1 MVSLALICL
10 VANSKKMT
18 KNDKAEISTVAVR
31 KSPKKPLKTPQ
42 SLIHI
47 KHTISLLQYKLWI
60 LLLQEFKRQFDMN
73 EPVDAHGFRYVS
85 MGYIEQHIGYT
96 PSRQDIINDLRVL
109 RKEEICFN
117 YFEKDGRRAQY
128 FSGFISEMKV
138 TRLTIG
144 FKFPSVI
151 DDVMLGVD
159 NAKAIFQMLNWD
171 VFNHFSGK
179 YEAIIYKLCKD
190 YIGVG
195 RTPYM
200 TIDELREYMG
210 VKPSEYAEFM
220 KLNEWVI
227 KKPIKSINES
237 EISDILV
244 EATYNRNGRKVIGI
258 YFNVKLKHQTS
269 FPFVEPR
276 LNSAFTYA
284 KVTIPTIEQQE
295 YLAAYTSE
303 QISLSIERANQ
314 YCEQLEKQKKSANY
328 GAIYKTAITE
338 NWGQQFEEQ
347 RVLSTETKVN
357 STKNTTPVSNESVVV
372 PNANKS
378 DWSII
383 NQRFLERFKN
393 LPEVEQHSL
402 IDDCI
407 KAQKQVFKTMARKN
421 YEKFQLD
428 VLDKPSFTALLWP
441 YLAERWNEPIENF
454 LG

>member
-1 MVSLALICL
+1 MVVSLALICL

-60 LLLQEFKRQFDMN
+60 LLLQEFKRQFDMD
-73 EPVDAHGFRYVS
+73 EPVDAQGFRYVS

-96 PSRQDIINDLRVL
+96 PSRQDIINDLRAL

-227 KKPIKSINES
+227 KKPIKSINDS
-237 EISDILV
+237 EISDIVV
-244 EATYNRNGRKVIGI
+244 EAVYNRNGRKVIGI
-258 YFNVKLKHQTS
+258 HFTVKLKHQAS
-269 FPFVEPR
+269 FPFVEPQI
-276 LNSAFTYA
+276 NPAFTYA
-284 KVTIPTIEQQE
+284 KVTIPISEQEE
-295 YLAAYTSE
+295 YLAAYTAE
-303 QISLSIERANQ
+303 KISLSIERANQ
-314 YCEQLEKQKKSANY
+314 YCEQLEKKQKSANY
-328 GAIYKTAITE
+328 GAIYKIAIAE
-338 NWGQQFEEQ
+338 NWGQQLEEQ
-347 RVLSTETKVN
+347 RAIDAEMKVKKSQN
-357 STKNTTPVSNESVVV
+357 KIRENEELLV
-372 PNANKS
+372 AQLQNKS
-378 DWSII
+378 DWAMI
-383 NQRFLERFKN
+383 NQRFLERFKS
-393 LPEVEQHSL
+393 LPEDEQHAL

-421 YEKFQLD
+421 YEKFQLG

-454 LG
+454 